1 MENQMRKPEI
11 SEQLINYL
19 EERLLAGE
27 YRPGMRIPSVRR
39 LAAKFCLSY
48 GSAIRGI
55 DFLCEQGKLEKASK
69 RGIYVCRQETPL
81 LIGGGPAAGRSCSSS
96 APNWMRIAKAC
107 GIRHCSDSAR
117 ARRNAGIA
125 S

>member
-1 MENQMRKPEI
+1 MDHPAGMENQMRKPEI

-55 DFLCEQGKLEKASK
+55 DFLCEQGKL
-69 RGIYVCRQETPL
+69 
-81 LIGGGPAAGRSCSSS
+81 
-96 APNWMRIAKAC
+96 PNRRILF
-107 GIRHCSDSAR
+107 
-117 ARRNAGIA
+117 
-125 S
+125 